1 MRLILIGPP
10 GVGKGTQSALLVN
23 RLGLVPL
30 SSGDIFRKEIEAKT
44 DLGRLAKRYID
55 HGELVPNGVTIEMMA
70 KRLRDDEVRKRG
82 FVLDG
87 FPRTSKQ
94 AEALDEILFEME
106 IGLDKVVSIEVDE
119 ETIVSRLSG
128 RLGCTRCGELY
139 HSVNKPPKREGLC
152 DKCDSPLFVRT
163 DDQPETIRERLR
175 VFREKTAP
183 VIEYYRASGDLQTVN
198 GVDDPEDV
206 YKQIVAD
213 APEGHYPTEEV
224 AKS

>member
-1 MRLILIGPP
+1 
-10 GVGKGTQSALLVN
+10 VS

-55 HGELVPNGVTIEMMA
+55 HGELVPNGVTIEMMH

-87 FPRTSKQ
+87 FPRTVKQ

-119 ETIVSRLSG
+119 ETIVGRLSG
-128 RLGCTRCGELY
+128 RLGCTKCGELY
-139 HSVNKPPKREGLC
+139 HSTNKPPKREGLC

-163 DDQPETIRERLR
+163 DDQAETIRERLR

-183 VIEYYRASGDLQTVN
+183 VVEYYRKSGGLQTVD
-198 GVDDPEDV
+198 GC
-206 YKQIVAD
+206 D
-213 APEGHYPTEEV
+213 APETIFTEIV
-224 AKS
+224 NSPNGDHS